1 MLLASPAGRAEL
13 GRWPQY
19 ARGAIVTDA
28 QGRCHVKLGVFQF
41 FIFWFAFY
49 VIRGDGGGGDAQGG
63 AYRPQTAG
71 LTQSVRKVRAGGGGG
86 GGAPPPPPPISPSSR
101 PSSAQT
107 VLECESLQG
116 GLMMVAPGHSTGP
129 GCVGPPCPEPQDPA
143 PAAPASL
150 LPPCPSC
157 RPPT

>member
-71 LTQSVRKVRAGGGGG
+71 LTQSVRKVRA
-86 GGAPPPPPPISPSSR
+86 PPPPHIPKLEAKQCPNCAGMRKFARRAYDGSTWSQHGPWLRWPS
-101 PSSAQT
+101 
-107 VLECESLQG
+107 
-116 GLMMVAPGHSTGP
+116 
-129 GCVGPPCPEPQDPA
+129 
-143 PAAPASL
+143 
-150 LPPCPSC
+150 LP
-157 RPPT
+157 